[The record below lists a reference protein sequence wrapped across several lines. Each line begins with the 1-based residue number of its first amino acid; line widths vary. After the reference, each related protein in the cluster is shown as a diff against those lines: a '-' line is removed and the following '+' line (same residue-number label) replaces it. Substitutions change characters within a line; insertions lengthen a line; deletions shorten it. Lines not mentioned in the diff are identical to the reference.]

1 MDDDGARFAIV
12 TLPPFLSGGELPQLF
27 DSHELVG
34 VQSPGTHEWKIRD
47 ARTSV
52 GAGRELVSTVMLAGP
67 DLERDRFHE
76 LKVSANVDHQ
86 LDISAARA
94 QAVLDEL
101 TVLIEA
107 GELPATLYSIQV
119 KIMTMKSADASAVAA
134 EQFRLLRSLPGEG
147 GPMFPDA
154 AARAVHISETF
165 LRRAKF
171 AQMLVRLEQDQEL
184 AAGLMR
190 GPASSRPLSK
200 RVFSAHDSMM
210 MGLTLTD
217 SFLDPLFGCL
227 PPSIWAF
234 SSRRMLSSVIFTF
247 GAGVSD
253 RRDVPGSLS
262 SLAIRD
268 ANMRGVA
275 PSLGSPSPEA
285 WGQAVDWWCSR
296 VDALF
301 SLVADPTRFT
311 DKDNRYLPH
320 FHLAWLMNL
329 DELFRRVGTITSVW
343 DSAYATRTLAFAAL
357 DLIGEVWRGSD
368 MSAMC
373 ASGRANE
380 AWTNVVASVPTALQ
394 SILLPAARAAV
405 ASLDEITAGFYIGD
419 SSINDL
425 VFVMPDGSIKTEAR
439 DRALA
444 NLMRARRNATH
455 GFTGKWADPNKPGSK
470 AMAHHDGNIPS
481 TFCLLPYLYLLDILC
496 DPEARLDAA
505 IVRTRKQFVPA

>member
-1 MDDDGARFAIV
+1 MDDDGARFAFV
-12 TLPPFLSGGELPQLF
+12 NLPPFLSGGELPQLL
-27 DSHELVG
+27 DRNELDG
-34 VQSPGTHEWKIRD
+34 QQSPGTHEWKVRD
-47 ARTSV
+47 RRTSV
-52 GAGRELVSTVMLAGP
+52 RGGRELIRTVTLAGP
-67 DLERDRFHE
+67 ELERDRFHE
-76 LKVSANVDHQ
+76 LKVAADVDLQVDTNSARIEAV
-86 LDISAARA
+86 LAELAAR
-94 QAVLDEL
+94 
-101 TVLIEA
+101 IEA
-107 GELPATLYSIQV
+107 GDLPATLYSIQV
-119 KIMTMKSADASAVAA
+119 RIMSMKSGEAPAVAA
-134 EQFRLLRSLPGEG
+134 EQFGLLRSLQGEG
-147 GPMFPDA
+147 GPVFPDA

-190 GPASSRPLSK
+190 GPSTRSPLSK

-227 PPSIWAF
+227 PASTWAF
-234 SSRRMLSSVIFTF
+234 SSRRALSSVIFTF
-247 GAGVSD
+247 GTGVAE
-253 RRDVPGSLS
+253 RRDVPRSLN

-268 ANMRGVA
+268 ANMRGVGL
-275 PSLGSPSPEA
+275 SLGSPSPEA

-373 ASGRANE
+373 ATGRANE
-380 AWTNVVASVPTALQ
+380 AWANVVASVPTSIQ
-394 SILLPAARAAV
+394 SILLPAARAAM
-405 ASLDEITAGFYIGD
+405 ASLDEITTGFYISE
-419 SSINDL
+419 SSLDDL

-470 AMAHHDGNIPS
+470 AMAHHDGSIPS

-496 DPEARLDAA
+496 DPEARLNTA
-505 IVRTRKQFVPA
+505 VGRTRKQFLPA